1 MKFIAYLLLAVLLLS
16 SLTGCRSNVPQETNG
31 SIVPTDST
39 GVSTPTH
46 ATQST
51 DQTASSEPDQAAGT
65 ANTESAQILKKIWD
79 SYGEDERFAAYG
91 GQVEMAVNDGPGDLD
106 ITATEELTT
115 RYLLPQEQIGMVT
128 EGASLVHLMN
138 NNIFTAVVFRMKDGG
153 QIKPVADAWHKAIRE
168 NRWICG
174 QPDRLLLA
182 QVDDNHIL
190 MSFGSQDLMTGF
202 EGKLKAAYPDS
213 KMLYKEAI
221 VA

>member
-1 MKFIAYLLLAVLLLS
+1 MKFIAYLLLVVCLLA
-16 SLTGCRSNVPQETNG
+16 SLTGCRRNVPQETDG
-31 SIVPTDST
+31 SIVPTDSV
-39 GVSTPTH
+39 GESKP
-46 ATQST
+46 TQST
-51 DQTASSEPDQAAGT
+51 YHTEPEIPQGT
-65 ANTESAQILKKIWD
+65 AETESARILNKIWE

-115 RYLLPQEQIGMVT
+115 RYLLPQEQLAMVT

-138 NNIFTAVVFRMKDGG
+138 NNIFTAVVFRVRDGSQMKTL
-153 QIKPVADAWHKAIRE
+153 ADAWHKAIQE

-190 MSFGSQDLMTGF
+190 MSFASQDLMSSF
-202 EGKLKAAYPDS
+202 EGKLQTAYPTT
-213 KMLYKEAI
+213 KILYKEAI